1 MARRRKKSSS
11 ITGMLIEMAV
21 IVGVVVLL
29 STLLWSQVRSG
40 EKKPGS
46 PLLGDTTPVESQ
58 GNTTLPGNTQ
68 PEDTTPPDISEL
80 SAEQAIASFAA
91 AHGLTVEDYKM
102 GFDYYPER
110 LYDAYE
116 KSPEARDFILNAPLE
131 YGKEHAK
138 DMSEF
143 AGEMD
148 KPPLFMQWDIRWGYT
163 KYAYGLG
170 GLTGCGPT
178 CLSMVDYYYTR
189 NPDHTPDFMMKFAE
203 ENGYVGTELD
213 ANGKHKGGT
222 EWILFSQ
229 GGKKLGYNVKEVPLD
244 KGTLVRYL
252 KAGTPVICHVG
263 ECVFTYNGHYIL
275 LVGYDQ
281 ANDRILV
288 NDPNS
293 VALSQRGCTY
303 EEIEKAIKNMWA
315 FTPNQQSN

>member
-1 MARRRKKSSS
+1 MANRRKKSVS
-11 ITGMLIEMAV
+11 IAGIFLEMAV
-21 IVGVVVLL
+21 IVGAVVLL
-29 STLLWSQVRSG
+29 STLLWNQLKPA
-40 EKKPGS
+40 KKPGK
-46 PLLGDTTPVESQ
+46 PILG
-58 GNTTLPGNTQ
+58 G
-68 PEDTTPPDISEL
+68 TTPPITTPAGPGQTTDPLNTTSPGPTL
-80 SAEQAIASFAA
+80 PLGQQAIADYAA

-116 KSPEARDFILNAPLE
+116 KSPEARDFILRAPLE
-131 YGKEHAK
+131 YNKTHEK

-143 AGEMD
+143 HVDMD
-148 KPPLFMQWDIRWGYT
+148 KPPLFMQWDDRWGYT

-189 NPDHTPDFMMKFAE
+189 NDEHTPDYMMKFAE
-203 ENGYVGTELD
+203 QNGYVGTELD

-244 KGTLVRYL
+244 KGALLRYL

-263 ECVFTYNGHYIL
+263 ECVFTYSGHYIL
-275 LVGYDQ
+275 LVGYDKE
-281 ANDRILV
+281 NDRILV

-293 VALSQRGCTY
+293 VALSERGCTY
-303 EEIEKAIKNMWA
+303 DEIEDAIKNMWA
-315 FTPNQQSN
+315 FTPNQQQ

>member
-1 MARRRKKSSS
+1 MANRRKKSAS
-11 ITGMLIEMAV
+11 IAGIFIEMAV
-21 IVGVVVLL
+21 IVGAVVLL
-29 STLLWSQVRSG
+29 STLLWNQLKPA
-40 EKKPGS
+40 KKPGK
-46 PLLGDTTPVESQ
+46 PVLG
-58 GNTTLPGNTQ
+58 G
-68 PEDTTPPDISEL
+68 TTPPITTPGGLPGQTDPL
-80 SAEQAIASFAA
+80 NTTPPGPTLPLGEQAIADFAA
-91 AHGLTVEDYKM
+91 ANGLTVEDYKM

-116 KSPEARDFILNAPLE
+116 KSPEAREFILNAPLE
-131 YGKEHAK
+131 YNKTHEK

-143 AGEMD
+143 HVDMD

-189 NPDHTPDFMMKFAE
+189 NDEHTPDYMMKFAE

-213 ANGKHKGGT
+213 ENGKHKGGT

-244 KGTLVRYL
+244 KGTLLRYL

-263 ECVFTYNGHYIL
+263 ECVFTYSGHYIL
-275 LVGYDQ
+275 LVGYD
-281 ANDRILV
+281 AENDRILV

-293 VALSQRGCTY
+293 VELSKRGCTY
-303 EEIEKAIKNMWA
+303 EEIEDAIKNMWA
-315 FTPNQQSN
+315 FTPNQQQ